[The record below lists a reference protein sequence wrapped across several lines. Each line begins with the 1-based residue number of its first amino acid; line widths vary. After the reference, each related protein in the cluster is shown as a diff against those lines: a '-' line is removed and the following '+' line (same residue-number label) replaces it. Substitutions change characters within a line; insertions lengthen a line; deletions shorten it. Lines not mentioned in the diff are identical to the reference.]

1 MLISLTKE
9 KIRSLLED
17 AFQKGWEG
25 FLDCKYEYVENIVEE
40 LEKNFSSTNSM
51 TSYSDLGVT
60 FSSNTT
66 NTNSGYYYY
75 CTPGIDNGGHSQEI
89 EIL

>member
-1 MLISLTKE
+1 MLINLTKE

-25 FLDCKYEYVENIVEE
+25 FLDCKYEYVENVVEE
-40 LEKNFSSTNSM
+40 LEKNFNNTNSL

-60 FSSNTT
+60 FSSTPT
-66 NTNSGYYYY
+66 ISDSGYYYY
-75 CTPGIDNGGHSQEI
+75 CTPGIDSGNHSQEI